1 MISISYAIT
10 VCNELTEIIRLVDA
24 LKDKLKESDEIVI
37 QYDEGNVT
45 QEVTDYLNVI
55 KNLHKD
61 NLTIIGFPLNKDFA
75 SYKNNLKSHCKGD
88 YIFQIDADEVPNE
101 YLIDNIHDIL
111 ESNTVDLIYLPRV
124 NTVKGLT
131 DEHIQKWRWNVNE
144 QGWVNWPD
152 YQTRIYKNTSDI
164 VWMNKVHERI
174 TGYDNFS
181 NFPAME
187 EFSLY
192 HHKEI
197 ERQEKQNEFYDTI

>member
-111 ESNTVDLIYLPRV
+111 ESNSVDLIYLPRV